1 MHLPRSSVEIIAPP
15 IPAYD
20 TISCL
25 VEKNSAIEWEVLH
38 LAANSSFFGFV
49 PIFFSS
55 PCWRGVFLPDIIL
68 QHVLGVQFPVL
79 SPPPP
84 PTISSP
90 SLLLPTGFQT
100 HSCFGL
106 FYSTPQPLAP
116 VLSLASI
123 SLQMLTT
130 CLYFLRCPLITCLSS
145 LEKCL
150 FRSFACFLIGL
161 FAFYCR
167 VMSFFIFWMLD
178 PCQRICKYFLPF
190 NHKFLFLSSSVY
202 LLFWC
207 FFCVCLI

>member
-79 SPPPP
+79 SPPAPHHFLSFSAP
-84 PTISSP
+84 SHWLLNTLLLW
-90 SLLLPTGFQT
+90 SLLLDPPASSPCPVSRL
-100 HSCFGL
+100 HI
-106 FYSTPQPLAP
+106 TPNAHD
-116 VLSLASI
+116 LSLLSQVPIDHLSI
-123 SLQMLTT
+123 
-130 CLYFLRCPLITCLSS
+130 FLGEMSVQIL
-145 LEKCL
+145 CL
-150 FRSFACFLIGL
+150 FFNW
-161 FAFYCR
+161 
-167 VMSFFIFWMLD
+167 V
-178 PCQRICKYFLPF
+178 IC
-190 NHKFLFLSSSVY
+190 
-202 LLFWC
+202 LL
-207 FFCVCLI
+207 L